1 MNRQWKGSVEG
12 PLCGY
17 TRTTQRQKFVDP
29 RAKRYEAWKKM
40 VAWEARHQGFP
51 PDLSDGIAYEFS
63 VIVRWRRKA
72 RIDLDNIIKGLL
84 DGIWPQ
90 DRGILS
96 IHAEAGEHTGEE
108 ALWFT
113 LTERWVR
120 KSTTGGVR
128 EGRAQHERRAAPRP
142 RTPDPYSK
150 SFRRGRP

>member
-29 RAKRYEAWKKM
+29 RAKRYDAWKKM
-40 VAWEARHQGFP
+40 VAWEARHHGFP
-51 PDLSDGIAYEFS
+51 VELDVCLAYEFR
-63 VIVRWRRKA
+63 VIVRWRFKA

-120 KSTTGGVR
+120 KSTTGGAGGKASAR
-128 EGRAQHERRAAPRP
+128 QGGASSPTSA
-142 RTPDPYSK
+142 DPYAK
-150 SFRRGRP
+150 AFRRRRP